1 MRAREELM
9 DGERLRFNQETLNG
23 LANAFRG
30 VRSDVE
36 TRVLI
41 GLDRVI
47 MTPQSCPDQ
56 SELVAAIRS
65 SEEYIVIR
73 REGFPIIGVEVEVG
87 GQKLQIFPNRER
99 GNTNLVN
106 FITIQKADK
115 EFAGQLMEWAAS

>member
-1 MRAREELM
+1 M

-47 MTPQSCPDQ
+47 TTPQSCPDQ
-56 SELVAAIRS
+56 SELVAAIRA

-73 REGFPIIGVEVEVG
+73 REGFPVIGVEVEVG
-87 GQKLQIFPNRER
+87 GQKLQIFPNSER